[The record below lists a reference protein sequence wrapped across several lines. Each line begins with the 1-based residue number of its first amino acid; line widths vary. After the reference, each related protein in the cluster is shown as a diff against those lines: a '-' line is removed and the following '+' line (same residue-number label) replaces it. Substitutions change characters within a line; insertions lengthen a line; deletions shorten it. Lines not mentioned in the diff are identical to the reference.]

1 MIYVVDLDDTL
12 VSSTQLNNDS
22 YNFALEQYNHKRL
35 PTNERITREKLNFIE
50 SYERKDII
58 ELKQKYFTDK
68 WLPYRVVLNKA
79 LIEKLII
86 NQKSNCYLWTKA
98 DKNRANKII
107 DYCKLDKYFKDI
119 IFDDKESFN
128 KSILRLSNIVKS
140 NQFIIYENN
149 SLFFANQNCKI
160 VDEIKNKFFNIKG
173 YLVG

>member
-22 YNFALEQYNHKRL
+22 YNFALEQYNYNRL
-35 PTNERITREKLNFIE
+35 PTNKRITRGKLNFIDN
-50 SYERKDII
+50 STRKAII
-58 ELKQKYFTDK
+58 TLKQDYFTK
-68 WLPYRVVLNKA
+68 SWLPYRVVLNKA

-98 DKNRANKII
+98 DKNRATKII
-107 DYCKLDKYFKDI
+107 DCCKLDKYFKDV

-128 KSILRLSNIVKS
+128 KSILKLNNIVKS

-149 SLFFANQNCKI
+149 ELFFEKQNCKI
-160 VDEIKNKFFNIKG
+160 VDKIKNKFFDIKG
-173 YLVG
+173 YLIG